1 MRDKVQII
9 NNVADMIESL
19 DKLSEDMTQVLVS
32 VSELQD
38 CKKAIDNLIGV
49 YKDYLVQFADMEDVV
64 FWIQAF
70 INDLTAMRNGET
82 FEEVIPCD

>member
-1 MRDKVQII
+1 MRNKVNTL
-9 NNVADMIESL
+9 NNIADMMDNL
-19 DKLSEDMTQVLVS
+19 DKLNTDMCEVLVS

-38 CKKAIDNLIGV
+38 HRKAIDNLIGV
-49 YKDYLVQFADMEDVV
+49 YEAYFLQFADVEDVA